1 MLPMI
6 FTIMFTLMFKMFKM
20 LLTMLTM
27 LTGQSWRRLSSSP
40 GRSWIPPGPGSPR
53 RTDGNLGKDGISILS
68 YLHQWHLLKVEL
80 VFCISYQIYTIGING
95 ISLLHIFIYWL
106 FRQML
111 IWKDEI
117 RNQSQNMKSSHIEPQ
132 LWKIFFHVPSSS
144 NILFHLVH
152 SISLIEKICEPL
164 LSIYQV
170 TSHQHT
176 PLSDQHVMVF
186 TLQNMLPKETNRVDT
201 ISSMLPYE

>member
-1 MLPMI
+1 MM
-6 FTIMFTLMFKMFKM
+6 FTIMFQM
-20 LLTMLTM
+20 LLTM

-40 GRSWIPPGPGSPR
+40 GRSRIPPGPGSPR
-53 RTDGNLGKDGISILS
+53 RTDGNLGKEDGISILS

-80 VFCISYQIYTIGING
+80 VFCISYHIYTIGING
-95 ISLLHIFIYWL
+95 ISLLQSFTGDGL
-106 FRQML
+106 FTQML

>member
-1 MLPMI
+1 M
-6 FTIMFTLMFKMFKM
+6 FTIMFQM
-20 LLTMLTM
+20 LLTM

-80 VFCISYQIYTIGING
+80 VFCISYHIYTIGING
-95 ISLLHIFIYWL
+95 ISLLQSFTGDGL
-106 FRQML
+106 FTQML

>member
-1 MLPMI
+1 MLPMM
-6 FTIMFTLMFKMFKM
+6 FTIMFTIMFKM
-20 LLTMLTM
+20 LKMLLTM

-40 GRSWIPPGPGSPR
+40 GRSRIPPGPGSPR

-80 VFCISYQIYTIGING
+80 VFCISYHIYTIGING
-95 ISLLHIFIYWL
+95 ISLLQSFTGDGL

-111 IWKDEI
+111 IW
-117 RNQSQNMKSSHIEPQ
+117 RNQKSISKYEI
-132 LWKIFFHVPSSS
+132 LSYRATTVKDFLPSSS

-152 SISLIEKICEPL
+152 SISLIEKICKPL

-170 TSHQHT
+170 MSHQHT
-176 PLSDQHVMVF
+176 PVPDQHVMVF

>member
-1 MLPMI
+1 MM
-6 FTIMFTLMFKMFKM
+6 FTIMLTMMFKMFKMFKM
-20 LLTMLTM
+20 LLTM

-40 GRSWIPPGPGSPR
+40 GRSRIPPGPGSPR

-80 VFCISYQIYTIGING
+80 VFCISYHIYTIGING
-95 ISLLHIFIYWL
+95 ISLLQSFTGDGL

>member
-1 MLPMI
+1 MLPMM
-6 FTIMFTLMFKMFKM
+6 FTIMFKMFKM

-40 GRSWIPPGPGSPR
+40 GRSRIQPGPGSPR
-53 RTDGNLGKDGISILS
+53 RTDGNLEKDGISIMWLS

-80 VFCISYQIYTIGING
+80 VFCISYHIYTIGING
-95 ISLLHIFIYWL
+95 ISLLQSFTGDGL
-106 FRQML
+106 FTQML